1 MLEIVEQGAGISREE
16 ADITIRATL
25 RTLAERIT
33 RGRPFFF
40 YRPLYNLRRRLLE
53 WRLLP
58 WCLGHGLPI
67 MAYSP
72 LEQGRMMLEHPVL
85 RGWRSCRPGPAC
97 GQAPAAGGMLALR

>member
-1 MLEIVEQGAGISREE
+1 MRIAEMLEIVEQGAGISREE
-16 ADITIRATL
+16 ADITIS
-25 RTLAERIT
+25 I
-33 RGRPFFF
+33 
-40 YRPLYNLRRRLLE
+40 E